1 MILVLDVGNT
11 NIEFGLFHNQKGDFT
26 ILSSAR
32 YFTKINI
39 TSDELGF
46 FALRFLEVNGF
57 TRKDINR
64 LVYSSVVP
72 QLNNKIES
80 LFTTYFSGTIVKV
93 SSDIHLGIKN
103 KYKNPAEVGSDRL
116 VNASLVYH
124 EYKKNAVIV
133 DMGTATTVCGLNADG
148 DYLGGVIIPG
158 VLTASQALFDK
169 AAKLPAVSI
178 SYKDKVLSDN
188 TIGAIESGIYF
199 SNFYALQGIMKKLIA
214 ELQFDNCLKIAT
226 GGYSS
231 IFQKDGLFD
240 IVDDGLSIKGLKH
253 ISDINS

>member
-1 MILVLDVGNT
+1 
-11 NIEFGLFHNQKGDFT
+11 
-26 ILSSAR
+26 
-32 YFTKINI
+32 
-39 TSDELGF
+39 
-46 FALRFLEVNGF
+46 
-57 TRKDINR
+57 
-64 LVYSSVVP
+64 
-72 QLNNKIES
+72 
-80 LFTTYFSGTIVKV
+80 
-93 SSDIHLGIKN
+93 
-103 KYKNPAEVGSDRL
+103 
-116 VNASLVYH
+116 
-124 EYKKNAVIV
+124 
-133 DMGTATTVCGLNADG
+133 MGTATTVCGLNADG